1 LQHIPGLFILDRH
14 TSLAR
19 TRGRPETTSLSPPS
33 TLGRLRPGGASCVAG
48 FAVVFDDAVLKIL
61 DVSGACSRFSGLG
74 DAIMHRAED
83 LRKVI
88 SELITPSLKEV
99 REDLSGLNNRLETFE
114 SELGR
119 RLERREDHLRIQ
131 HEQIMFMLMLWAL
144 RQKIEWPLT

>member
-1 LQHIPGLFILDRH
+1 
-14 TSLAR
+14 
-19 TRGRPETTSLSPPS
+19 
-33 TLGRLRPGGASCVAG
+33 
-48 FAVVFDDAVLKIL
+48 
-61 DVSGACSRFSGLG
+61 
-74 DAIMHRAED
+74 MHRAED